1 MTIHDYIHNGGVYN
15 FSGEPLFNMLNH
27 VVPSFFVL
35 VAIISAVFVYII
47 YRLISGNLPSGY
59 VWVGVF
65 IFLFNPYLFLV
76 NLSALR
82 QCLAMCA
89 FIIAVNAA
97 YKKRFL
103 LYVVLV
109 AIGALCHKSAW
120 VLLPVYFFINAKPVK
135 KSHVAVIA
143 AAILMLLF
151 AVNIQAVVESVAV
164 WFDSANYI
172 YHATQGVTNT
182 LRATLLTSIFLIY
195 TLFNLPK
202 LQGKALVYGKLCLV
216 SCALGVLAFRLS
228 MLTRIQMYFEMF
240 SVVALPQIYIA
251 VKNQGPVYADYR
263 NAMGSLWHIIN
274 RYALPILIVV
284 IYLLRYYSF
293 FTNPMWESFVEYHTI
308 FSLL

>member
-1 MTIHDYIHNGGVYN
+1 MVHLVFVAVVFIAILSRNNNKNIERIAFFVLFIFAAIRYMYGNDYYDYMTIHDYIHNGGVYN

-109 AIGALCHKSAW
+109 AIGALCHKSA
-120 VLLPVYFFINAKPVK
+120 
-135 KSHVAVIA
+135 
-143 AAILMLLF
+143 
-151 AVNIQAVVESVAV
+151 
-164 WFDSANYI
+164 
-172 YHATQGVTNT
+172 
-182 LRATLLTSIFLIY
+182 
-195 TLFNLPK
+195 
-202 LQGKALVYGKLCLV
+202 
-216 SCALGVLAFRLS
+216 
-228 MLTRIQMYFEMF
+228 
-240 SVVALPQIYIA
+240 
-251 VKNQGPVYADYR
+251 
-263 NAMGSLWHIIN
+263 
-274 RYALPILIVV
+274 
-284 IYLLRYYSF
+284 
-293 FTNPMWESFVEYHTI
+293 
-308 FSLL
+308 